1 MLHHLCA
8 KNIAKYV
15 TFVNKKIALA
25 LQLKNSFQRMYTRYD
40 VNVEFVNDIS
50 YH

>member
-1 MLHHLCA
+1 MVHHVRA

-15 TFVNKKIALA
+15 AFVNKKIVLA
-25 LQLKNSFQRMYTRYD
+25 MRLKNLFQRMYTRYD
-40 VNVEFVNDIS
+40 VTVEYVNDNS

>member
-1 MLHHLCA
+1 MVHQLCA

-15 TFVNKKIALA
+15 TFVNKKIVLA
-25 LQLKNSFQRMYTRYD
+25 MQLKNSFQRMYTRYD
-40 VNVEFVNDIS
+40 VNVEYVNDNS